1 MVALTLFMNSMVG
14 RAGRALLG
22 VVLLV
27 IGVRLG
33 TGGGY
38 AIGAVG
44 VLMVGLGVSGHCLL
58 EAVSGSARS
67 AMRRP

>member
-22 VVLLV
+22 LVLLV
-27 IGVRLG
+27 IGFRLG
-33 TGGGY
+33 TAGGY

-44 VLMVGLGVSGHCLL
+44 VLLVGLGVSGRCLL
-58 EAVSGSARS
+58 EAVSGSARA
-67 AMRRP
+67 AMHR